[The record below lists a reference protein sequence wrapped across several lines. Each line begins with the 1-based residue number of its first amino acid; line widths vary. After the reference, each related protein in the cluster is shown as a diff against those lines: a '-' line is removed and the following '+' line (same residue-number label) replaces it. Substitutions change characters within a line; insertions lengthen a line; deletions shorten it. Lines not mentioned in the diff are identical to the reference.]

1 MFLVRGSIPLI
12 CSKQLTITNQSQLK
26 IKQSIIMTNNQIKT
40 TINHHNSYSVFCMAN
55 IIGVNIREL
64 DIIWDKAI
72 EVYNLFAESKFNVD
86 TMSEL
91 DCMELFYREYHAR
104 QEFLKR
110 GTYMMLDKQ
119 VRESIV
125 SIIDN
130 LNTMNVDGETMEFI
144 IKNVGMEDQMLSQLS
159 YPLRVENESLKHRLR
174 IVSEEEKSLRMLID
188 SDNIEPITLL
198 NNIEIACD
206 LNSNES
212 LIWNTK
218 S

>member
-1 MFLVRGSIPLI
+1 M
-12 CSKQLTITNQSQLK
+12 K
-26 IKQSIIMTNNQIKT
+26 NNQIKT
-40 TINHHNSYSVFCMAN
+40 TINHHNSYGVFCMAN
-55 IIGVNIREL
+55 IIGVNTREL

-91 DCMELFYREYHAR
+91 DCMELFYQEYQAR
-104 QEFLKR
+104 QKFLKR

-159 YPLRVENESLKHRLR
+159 YPLRVENESLKHRLQV
-174 IVSEEEKSLRMLID
+174 IAEDTNALRVFIGND
-188 SDNIEPITLL
+188 SAITLL

-206 LNSNES
+206 LNDNES
-212 LIWNTK
+212 LNWK
-218 S
+218 SYNKKENK